1 MWLIQ
6 IRALRKKLQLTL
18 RRKGVSEKEKEGCRG
33 SRETEWGQGQGL
45 GLAARKSGCRM
56 PEGAGSP
63 AGRAAS
69 ALPPPPP
76 VVPVPPF
83 QSLGKVP
90 SDPCACLGQ
99 VSQPPRLKSRVGS
112 GGSPGVWGLPHSA
125 HLTPGGDAGG
135 EGCSQLHLFHA

>member
-1 MWLIQ
+1 MG
-6 IRALRKKLQLTL
+6 A
-18 RRKGVSEKEKEGCRG
+18 GAGAG
-33 SRETEWGQGQGL
+33 AGGQEE
-45 GLAARKSGCRM
+45 RM
-56 PEGAGSP
+56 PDAEGAGSP

-69 ALPPPPP
+69 ALLPPPP

-90 SDPCACLGQ
+90 SDPCGCLGQ